1 MAKSGSVNQGKGQHF
16 GTRHQEEDIDT
27 IFALSISH

>member
-16 GTRHQEEDIDT
+16 GTRHQEDIDT